1 LKALTAPELLLIDP
15 MAPLDFAVLLGPS
28 GPNVSMP
35 DPSGFDPQHKGEGEF
50 LPVVTLQPLDGER
63 EGPVELREE
72 REARAVMQPPVEPQH
87 AEAPTA
93 HFHAYVSVLLEYSKR
108 WWARGLDEVRYGLY
122 TDGPLNFVEEVPTT
136 ARGRYVLRTL
146 QPNADSG
153 GTSFFFMTVPLMTA
167 LLWIAPSATGA
178 WQESL

>member
-1 LKALTAPELLLIDP
+1 
-15 MAPLDFAVLLGPS
+15 
-28 GPNVSMP
+28 
-35 DPSGFDPQHKGEGEF
+35 
-50 LPVVTLQPLDGER
+50 
-63 EGPVELREE
+63 
-72 REARAVMQPPVEPQH
+72 
-87 AEAPTA
+87 
-93 HFHAYVSVLLEYSKR
+93 VLLEYSKR

-153 GTSFFFMTVPLMTA
+153 GTSFFFMTVLLMTV

-178 WQESL
+178 WQKSL